1 MSTTYTKFHAKN
13 YSPTPIGHGNQI
25 CFRLSQ
31 DGYNNL
37 TAIMRSNP
45 EWSKTQA
52 VHFALSVA
60 VASLTSEGGEQCVK

>member
-25 CFRLSQ
+25 CFRLSE
-31 DGYNNL
+31 DGYYNL
-37 TAIMRSNP
+37 SAIMRSNP
-45 EWSKTQA
+45 TWSKTQA

-60 VASLTSEGGEQCVK
+60 VDMLSEKGGEHE